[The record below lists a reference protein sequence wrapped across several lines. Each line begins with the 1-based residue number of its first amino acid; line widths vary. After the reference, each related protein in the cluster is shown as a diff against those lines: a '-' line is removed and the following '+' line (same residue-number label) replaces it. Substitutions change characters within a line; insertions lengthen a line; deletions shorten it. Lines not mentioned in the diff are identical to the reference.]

1 MRRDLKRYKSSY
13 ELYFE
18 NKDKP
23 LWERQK
29 IEQEYHRERLR
40 EMDEERRAYEQKKKA
55 EREEKKRKAAEEQEL
70 IKQAEEAAAKVIEKE
85 IKKMFQD
92 MFK

>member
-40 EMDEERRAYEQKKKA
+40 EMQEGYRAYEQKKKA
-55 EREEKKRKAAEEQEL
+55 EREEKKRKEREEQEL
-70 IKQAEEAAAKVIEKE
+70 IKEAEEVTAKAIEKE
-85 IKKMFQD
+85 IKKVFRNL
-92 MFK
+92 

>member
-13 ELYFE
+13 QLYFE

-40 EMDEERRAYEQKKKA
+40 EMQEEYRAHEQKKKA
-55 EREEKKRKAAEEQEL
+55 EREEKKRKEREEQEL
-70 IKQAEEAAAKVIEKE
+70 IKEAEKAAVKAIEKA
-85 IKKMFQD
+85 
-92 MFK
+92 FKDLFK

>member
-70 IKQAEEAAAKVIEKE
+70 IKQLETEAVKAIEKA
-85 IKKMFQD
+85 
-92 MFK
+92 FKDLFK